1 MLYTLSVIAAQMEEK
16 EEEEEKTTRKIE
28 SMQNEIDYLKDMV
41 SVKLGIPII
50 MIINS

>member
-16 EEEEEKTTRKIE
+16 EEEEKTTRKIE

-41 SVKLGIPII
+41 SVKLGILII